1 MSMAHHEPSLDV
13 SVVVPLLDEQ
23 DSLKELRQRIGE
35 AMAGLSYEVIFVDD
49 GSTSTIGRK
58 FEIRNSSKC
67 VTRLP
72 SLSRFWD
79 S

>member
-1 MSMAHHEPSLDV
+1 MSMSQHEPNLDV

-49 GSTSTIGRK
+49 GSRDESWNILTSIPAILR
-58 FEIRNSSKC
+58 ISCSSMC
-67 VTRLP
+67 AL
-72 SLSRFWD
+72 
-79 S
+79 